1 MHAGNPVALYNV
13 GVYYFSRKGGVEL
26 DLAKAAEYFSKAA
39 QLGFAPA
46 QVRMSPPPSQHKCVP
61 ALLVNASVSP
71 PPTPQVNLGN
81 MYYQGLG
88 VEKDWT
94 RAKELY
100 RAAQGA
106 DKNAKV
112 LLEELEQE
120 EAKLHH
126 SGDQDS

>member
-1 MHAGNPVALYNV
+1 MRVCPCP
-13 GVYYFSRKGGVEL
+13 
-26 DLAKAAEYFSKAA
+26 
-39 QLGFAPA
+39 LG
-46 QVRMSPPPSQHKCVP
+46 QCECVP

-120 EAKLHH
+120 EAKLYH
-126 SGDQDS
+126 SGGQDS

>member
-1 MHAGNPVALYNV
+1 
-13 GVYYFSRKGGVEL
+13 
-26 DLAKAAEYFSKAA
+26 
-39 QLGFAPA
+39 
-46 QVRMSPPPSQHKCVP
+46 
-61 ALLVNASVSP
+61 
-71 PPTPQVNLGN
+71 

-88 VEKDWT
+88 VEKDWMC
-94 RAKELY
+94 AKELY
-100 RAAQGA
+100 QAAQGA